1 MIKQVVLKVEGM
13 SCGHCKMTVEK
24 ALVAT
29 PGVRDA
35 VVDLNAKTVKVTYV
49 DDKANLEN
57 MEKAIVDAG
66 YEVSN

>member
-24 ALVAT
+24 TLVAT
-29 PGVRDA
+29 QGVRDA

-49 DDKANLEN
+49 DDKTNLEN

-66 YEVSN
+66 YEVVK